1 MTTYRKIIER
11 KYFFTFLKVIY
22 YLLIEISYVMNYVA
36 KIIGKKDINSSK
48 KFKLKKYQLL
58 IFKLCSNIALSGNY
72 S

>member
-1 MTTYRKIIER
+1 M
-11 KYFFTFLKVIY
+11 
-22 YLLIEISYVMNYVA
+22 LIEISYVMNYVA

-48 KFKLKKYQLL
+48 KFKSKKYQLL

>member
-48 KFKLKKYQLL
+48 KFKLK
-58 IFKLCSNIALSGNY
+58 NINY
-72 S
+72 